1 MPEETTIEFS
11 AENKGDRIDKLL
23 VERLANV
30 SRSAIQ
36 QMIRD
41 GLVLVNGAGIKPNY
55 RTRVGD
61 QVVARVVEEPE
72 PELLAEPIPLDVVYE
87 DDFLLV
93 VNKPAGM
100 VVHPAF
106 GHNSGTL
113 VNAVLS
119 HVPDMADE
127 AQADRPGIVHRLD
140 MDTSGLIVVAKQ
152 EAVRIALQEAFKER
166 EIKKQ
171 YLVLVEGQVAA
182 GHGVI
187 RAEIGR
193 DPKQRK
199 RMTVV
204 ADGRAAVTE
213 YRVLER
219 FERQT
224 YLEAEPQTGRTHQIR
239 VHFAYIGHPV
249 VGDRVY
255 GYRKQR
261 VSLDRQFLHA
271 ARLVFV
277 HPVSGDVLDLE
288 APLPADL
295 AAVLDDLRRTEVI

>member
-1 MPEETTIEFS
+1 MPEESTIVFS

-23 VERLANV
+23 VGRLPDV

-41 GLVLVNGAGIKPNY
+41 GLVRVNGAEIKPNY

-61 QVVARVVEEPE
+61 QIVARIVDEPE
-72 PELLAEPIPLDVVYE
+72 PELLAESIPLDVVYE
-87 DDFLLV
+87 DAYLLV

-106 GHNSGTL
+106 GHGSGTL
-113 VNAVLS
+113 VNALLS
-119 HVPDMADE
+119 HAPDIEDE

-152 EAVRIALQEAFKER
+152 EAVRIALQEAFKAR
-166 EIKKQ
+166 EIKKH

-219 FERQT
+219 FEWQT

-239 VHFAYIGHPV
+239 VHFAYIAHPV

-261 VSLDRQFLHA
+261 VGLDRQFLHA

-277 HPVSGDVLDLE
+277 HPVSGDVLDLV

>member
-1 MPEETTIEFS
+1 MPEETVVEFS
-11 AENKGDRIDKLL
+11 ADNKGERIDKLL
-23 VERLANV
+23 VERMGEL

-36 QMIRD
+36 QLIRD
-41 GLVLVNGAGIKPNY
+41 GLVLVNGAEVKPNY
-55 RTRVGD
+55 RTRAGD
-61 QVVARVVEEPE
+61 VIVARVVAEPA
-72 PELLAEPIPLDVVYE
+72 PELRAEPIPLDVIYE
-87 DDFLLV
+87 DAYLLV

-106 GHNSGTL
+106 GHGSGTL
-113 VNAVLS
+113 VNALLS
-119 HVPDMADE
+119 HVPDIENE
-127 AQADRPGIVHRLD
+127 AQSDRPGIVHRLD

-152 EAVRIALQEAFKER
+152 ERVRSALQQAFKAHEV
-166 EIKKQ
+166 EKH
-171 YLVLVEGQVAA
+171 YLVLVEGQVTA

-193 DPKQRK
+193 DPRQRK

-219 FERQT
+219 FEWQT

-249 VGDRVY
+249 VGDTVY

-271 ARLVFV
+271 ARLVFA
-277 HPVSGDVLDLE
+277 HPVTGEVLDLT
-288 APLPADL
+288 AALPAEL
-295 AAVLDDLRRTEVI
+295 AALLDDLRRTAAI